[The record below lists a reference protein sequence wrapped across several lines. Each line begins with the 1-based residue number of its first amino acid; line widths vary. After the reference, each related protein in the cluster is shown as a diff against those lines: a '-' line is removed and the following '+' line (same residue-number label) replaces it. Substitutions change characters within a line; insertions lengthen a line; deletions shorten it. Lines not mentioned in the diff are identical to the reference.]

1 MTEDKSKT
9 NRKPPTGRLFYK
21 DYFMTEKQY
30 SLDEIRMRLN
40 ELDDQLLS
48 LLSER
53 RKFSIEV
60 AKSKIETAKPVRDAV
75 REQQLLV
82 KLINNGKEKY
92 NLDAQYITK
101 LFHTIIED
109 SVLLQ
114 QSYLQNL
121 ANPQLS
127 RKPLA
132 RVAFLGSKGSYSH
145 LATREYFSR
154 KNTELIELNCEHFRE
169 VTKTVESGH
178 ADYGVLPIEN
188 TSSGSINEV
197 YDLLQHTTLY
207 IVGELTL
214 PIEHCLVATSD
225 LKLEDLKVLYS
236 HPQPHQQCGEFL
248 SRLKGVKLESCAS
261 TADAMQ
267 KVQELNRN
275 DVAAIGNASSGKLY
289 GLQAIKGNI
298 ANQTENHTRFIIV
311 ARKPVEVSTQ
321 IPAKTTLIMS
331 TSQQA
336 GSLVE
341 TLLVLQRYGINMTK
355 LESRP
360 IMGNPWE
367 EMFYVDLE
375 AHLDSVEMQQSINEL
390 MKITKHLKVLGC
402 YPSENVKPTQVKLQ

>member
-1 MTEDKSKT
+1 MT
-9 NRKPPTGRLFYK
+9 
-21 DYFMTEKQY
+21 KQKY
-30 SLDEIRMRLN
+30 SLDDIRLRLN
-40 ELDDQLLS
+40 ELDDQLLK

-53 RKFSIEV
+53 RELSIEV
-60 AKSKIETAKPVRDAV
+60 AKSKVQTSKPVRDAE

-82 KLINNGKEKY
+82 KLINNGHTKY

-121 ANPQLS
+121 TNPELS

-132 RVAFLGSKGSYSH
+132 RVAFLGAKGSYSH
-145 LATREYFSR
+145 LASREYFSR
-154 KNTELIELNCEHFRE
+154 KNMELVELNCEHFKE
-169 VTKTVESGH
+169 VTNTVEAGH

-214 PIEHCLVATSD
+214 PIEHCLLATSE
-225 LKLEDLKVLYS
+225 LHIEQLQTLYS
-236 HPQPHQQCGEFL
+236 HPQPHQQCSEFI
-248 SRLKGVKLESCAS
+248 SRLKGVTLESCAS
-261 TADAMQ
+261 TADAMK
-267 KVQELNRN
+267 KVKELNRS

-289 GLQAIKGNI
+289 GLQPIQGHI

-331 TSQQA
+331 TSQEA
-336 GSLVE
+336 GSLVA
-341 TLLVLQRYGINMTK
+341 TLLVLQRFGINMTK

-375 AHLDSVEMQQSINEL
+375 AHLNSDDMQLALAEL
-390 MKITKHLKVLGC
+390 TKLTKHLKVLGC

>member
-1 MTEDKSKT
+1 MTEQ
-9 NRKPPTGRLFYK
+9 PL
-21 DYFMTEKQY
+21 
-30 SLDEIRMRLN
+30 SLDEIRLRLN
-40 ELDDQLLS
+40 DLDDQLLS

-53 RKFSIEV
+53 RKLSIEV
-60 AKSKIETAKPVRDAV
+60 AKSKVETSKPVRDAS

-82 KLINNGKEKY
+82 KLITNGREKY
-92 NLDAQYITK
+92 QLDAQYITK

-121 ANPQLS
+121 LNPEQS

-145 LATREYFSR
+145 LASREYFSR
-154 KNTELIELNCEHFRE
+154 KNTELIELNCDRFKE
-169 VTKTVESGH
+169 VTQTVESGH
-178 ADYGVLPIEN
+178 ADFGVLPIEN

-207 IVGELTL
+207 IVGELTQ
-214 PIEHCLVATSD
+214 PIEHCLVATKD
-225 LKLEDLKVLYS
+225 VRLEEIKVLYS
-236 HPQPHQQCGEFL
+236 HPQPHQQCSEFL
-248 SRLKGVKLESCAS
+248 GRLKGVTLKSCAS
-261 TADAMQ
+261 TADAMK
-267 KVQELNRN
+267 KVQELNRD

-289 GLQAIKGNI
+289 GLQPIQGNI
-298 ANQTENHTRFIIV
+298 ANQTENHTRFIVV
-311 ARKPVEVSTQ
+311 ARKPVEVSAQ

-331 TSQQA
+331 TSQKA

-375 AHLDSVEMQQSINEL
+375 AHLDSEEMQLALGEL
-390 MKITKHLKVLGC
+390 TKITKHLKVLGC
-402 YPSENVKPTQVKLQ
+402 YPSENVKPTQVKLS

>member
-1 MTEDKSKT
+1 MTDQK
-9 NRKPPTGRLFYK
+9 
-21 DYFMTEKQY
+21 Y
-30 SLDEIRMRLN
+30 SLEEIRLRLN
-40 ELDDQLLS
+40 ELDDQLLQ

-53 RKFSIEV
+53 RQMSIEV
-60 AKSKIETAKPVRDAV
+60 AKSKVQTSKPIRDAE

-82 KLINNGKEKY
+82 KLINNGNQKY
-92 NLDAQYITK
+92 DLDAQYITK

-121 ANPQLS
+121 ANPELS

-145 LATREYFSR
+145 LASREYFSR
-154 KNTELIELNCEHFRE
+154 KNTELIELNCEHFKG
-169 VTKTVESGH
+169 VTNTVESGH

-214 PIEHCLVATSD
+214 PIEHCLVATAD
-225 LKLEDLKVLYS
+225 LRLEEIKTLYS
-236 HPQPHQQCGEFL
+236 HPQPHAQCSEFL
-248 SRLKGVKLESCAS
+248 SKLKGVKLESCAS
-261 TADAMQ
+261 TADAMR
-267 KVQELNRN
+267 KVKEMKRT

-289 GLQAIKGNI
+289 GLQSIQGNI
-298 ANQTENHTRFIIV
+298 ANQTENHTRFIVV

-331 TSQQA
+331 TSQEA

-341 TLLVLQRYGINMTK
+341 TLLVLQRYSINMTK

-375 AHLDSVEMQQSINEL
+375 SHLDSQQMQQALIEL
-390 MKITKHLKVLGC
+390 TKITKHLKVLGC

>member
-1 MTEDKSKT
+1 MKEYRMTEQK
-9 NRKPPTGRLFYK
+9 
-21 DYFMTEKQY
+21 Y
-30 SLDEIRMRLN
+30 SLDEIRLRLN
-40 ELDDQLLS
+40 ELDDELLK

-53 RKFSIEV
+53 RKMSIEV
-60 AKSKIETAKPVRDAV
+60 AKSKVQTSKPVRDAS

-82 KLINNGKEKY
+82 KLINAGRDKY
-92 NLDAQYITK
+92 ELDAQYITK

-121 ANPQLS
+121 ANPELS

-145 LATREYFSR
+145 LASREYFSR
-154 KNTELIELNCEHFRE
+154 KNTELIELNCEHFKE
-169 VTKTVESGH
+169 VTQTVESGH

-207 IVGELTL
+207 IVGEMTL

-225 LKLEDLKVLYS
+225 IRLEEIKTLYS
-236 HPQPHQQCGEFL
+236 HPQPHQQCSEFL
-248 SRLKGVKLESCAS
+248 SRMKGVTLESCAS

-267 KVQELNRN
+267 KVKEMGRS

-289 GLQAIKGNI
+289 GLQPIQGNI

-311 ARKPVEVSTQ
+311 ARKPVEVSSQ

-331 TSQQA
+331 TSQDA
-336 GSLVE
+336 GSLVA
-341 TLLVLQRYGINMTK
+341 TLLVLQKYGINMNK

-375 AHLDSVEMQQSINEL
+375 SHLESEEMQQALNEL
-390 MKITKHLKVLGC
+390 TQLTKHLKVLGC
-402 YPSENVKPTQVKLQ
+402 YPSENVKPTTVKLQ

>member
-1 MTEDKSKT
+1 MTD
-9 NRKPPTGRLFYK
+9 
-21 DYFMTEKQY
+21 KQY
-30 SLDEIRMRLN
+30 SLEEIRLRLN

-48 LLSER
+48 LFSER
-53 RKFSIEV
+53 RKLSIEV
-60 AKSKIETAKPVRDAV
+60 AKSKVETSKPVRDAA

-82 KLINNGKEKY
+82 KLIHAGKDKY
-92 NLDAQYITK
+92 QLDAQYITK

-114 QSYLQNL
+114 QAYLQNL
-121 ANPQLS
+121 ANPQS

-154 KNTELIELNCEHFRE
+154 KNTELIELNCEQFKE
-169 VTKTVESGH
+169 VTRTVESGH

-207 IVGELTL
+207 IVGEITQ
-214 PIEHCLVATSD
+214 PIEHCLVATKD
-225 LKLEDLKVLYS
+225 IRLEDLKVLYS
-236 HPQPHQQCGEFL
+236 HPQPHQQCSEFL
-248 SRLKGVKLESCAS
+248 SRLKGVTLETCAS
-261 TADAMQ
+261 TADAMK
-267 KVQELNRN
+267 KVQELNRT

-289 GLQAIKGNI
+289 GLQAIQGNI
-298 ANQTENHTRFIIV
+298 ANQTENHTRFIVV
-311 ARKPVEVSTQ
+311 ARKPVEVSPQ

-331 TSQQA
+331 TSQEA
-336 GSLVE
+336 GSLVS

-375 AHLDSVEMQQSINEL
+375 AHLDSEEMQQALVEL
-390 MKITKHLKVLGC
+390 TRLTRHLKVLGC
-402 YPSENVKPTQVKLQ
+402 YPSENVKPTQVKLAER

>member
-1 MTEDKSKT
+1 MTDQ
-9 NRKPPTGRLFYK
+9 PI
-21 DYFMTEKQY
+21 
-30 SLDEIRMRLN
+30 SLEEIRLRLN

-53 RKFSIEV
+53 RKLSIEV
-60 AKSKIETAKPVRDAV
+60 AKSKVQTSKPVRDAV

-82 KLINNGKEKY
+82 KLISNGQDKY
-92 NLDAQYITK
+92 ELDAQYITK

-121 ANPQLS
+121 VNPQQS

-132 RVAFLGSKGSYSH
+132 RVAFLGAKGSYSH
-145 LATREYFSR
+145 LASREYFSR
-154 KNTELIELNCEHFRE
+154 KNTELIELNCEHFKE
-169 VTKTVESGH
+169 VTQTVESGH

-207 IVGELTL
+207 IVGELTQ
-214 PIEHCLVATSD
+214 PIEHCLVAKKD
-225 LKLEDLKVLYS
+225 IRLEDIKTLYS
-236 HPQPHQQCGEFL
+236 HPQPHQQCSEFL
-248 SRLKGVKLESCAS
+248 SRMKGVKLESCAS

-267 KVQELNRN
+267 KVQEMDRD

-289 GLQAIKGNI
+289 GLQAIQGYI
-298 ANQTENHTRFIIV
+298 ANQTENHTRFIVV

-331 TSQQA
+331 TSQEA

-367 EMFYVDLE
+367 EMFYVDLTS
-375 AHLDSVEMQQSINEL
+375 HLASTEMQQALEEL
-390 MKITKHLKVLGC
+390 TKITKHLKVLGC
-402 YPSENVKPTQVKLQ
+402 YPSENVKPTQVKLS

>member
-1 MTEDKSKT
+1 MTDQPISLEAI
-9 NRKPPTGRLFYK
+9 RL
-21 DYFMTEKQY
+21 
-30 SLDEIRMRLN
+30 RLN
-40 ELDDQLLS
+40 DLDDELLS

-53 RKFSIEV
+53 RKLSIEV
-60 AKSKIETAKPVRDAV
+60 AKSKVQTAKPVRDAA

-82 KLINNGKEKY
+82 KLISNGRDKY
-92 NLDAQYITK
+92 DLDAQYITK

-121 ANPQLS
+121 INPLQS

-132 RVAFLGSKGSYSH
+132 RVAFLGAKGSYSH
-145 LATREYFSR
+145 LASREFFSR
-154 KNTELIELNCEHFRE
+154 KNTELIELNCDHFRE
-169 VTKTVESGH
+169 VTQTVESGH

-207 IVGELTL
+207 IVGELTQ
-214 PIEHCLVATSD
+214 PIEHCLVAT
-225 LKLEDLKVLYS
+225 KEIRLEQIKTLYS
-236 HPQPHQQCGEFL
+236 HPQPHQQCSEFL
-248 SRLKGVKLESCAS
+248 SRMKGVKLESCAS
-261 TADAMQ
+261 TADAML
-267 KVQELNRN
+267 KVQQLNRD
-275 DVAAIGNASSGKLY
+275 DVAAIGNASRGKLY
-289 GLQAIKGNI
+289 GLQAIQSNI
-298 ANQTENHTRFIIV
+298 ANQTENHTRFIVV

-331 TSQQA
+331 TSQEA

-375 AHLDSVEMQQSINEL
+375 SHLDSQEMQQALQEL
-390 MKITKHLKVLGC
+390 TKLTKHLKVLGC
-402 YPSENVKPTQVKLQ
+402 YPSENIKPTQVKLTE

>member
-1 MTEDKSKT
+1 
-9 NRKPPTGRLFYK
+9 
-21 DYFMTEKQY
+21 MTEKKY
-30 SLDEIRMRLN
+30 SLDEIRVRLN
-40 ELDDQLLS
+40 ELDDELLR

-53 RKFSIEV
+53 RKMSIEV
-60 AKSKIETAKPVRDAV
+60 AKSKVKTSKPVRDAN

-82 KLINNGKEKY
+82 KLINSGRDLYE
-92 NLDAQYITK
+92 LDAQYITK

-121 ANPQLS
+121 ANPELS
-127 RKPLA
+127 RKPLS
-132 RVAFLGSKGSYSH
+132 RVAFLGSKGSYSY
-145 LATREYFSR
+145 LASHEYFSR
-154 KNTELIELNCEHFRE
+154 KNIDLIELNCEHFKE
-169 VTKTVESGH
+169 VTQTVESGH

-214 PIEHCLVATSD
+214 PIEHCLVATTE
-225 LKLEDLKVLYS
+225 LRLEDIKTLYS
-236 HPQPHQQCGEFL
+236 HPQPHQQCSEFL
-248 SRLKGVKLESCAS
+248 SRMKGVVLESCSS
-261 TADAMQ
+261 TADAMK
-267 KVQELNRN
+267 KVKEMNRN

-289 GLQAIKGNI
+289 GLQSIQGNI
-298 ANQTENHTRFIIV
+298 ANQTENHTRFIVV

-331 TSQQA
+331 TSQEA
-336 GSLVE
+336 GALVS
-341 TLLVLQRYGINMTK
+341 TLLVLQKYNININK

-375 AHLDSVEMQQSINEL
+375 SHIESNEMQLALNEL
-390 MKITKHLKVLGC
+390 TQLTKHLKILGC
-402 YPSENVKPTQVKLQ
+402 YPSENVKPTNVKLQ

>member
-1 MTEDKSKT
+1 MTD
-9 NRKPPTGRLFYK
+9 R
-21 DYFMTEKQY
+21 QY
-30 SLDEIRMRLN
+30 SLDEIRLRLN

-53 RKFSIEV
+53 RKLSIEV
-60 AKSKIETAKPVRDAV
+60 AKSKVETSKPVRDAV

-82 KLINNGKEKY
+82 KLINSGKDKY
-92 NLDAQYITK
+92 QLDAQYITK

-114 QSYLQNL
+114 QAYLQNL
-121 ANPQLS
+121 ANPQS
-127 RKPLA
+127 IKPLA

-154 KNTELIELNCEHFRE
+154 RNTELVELNCDQFKE

-207 IVGELTL
+207 IVGEITQ
-214 PIEHCLVATSD
+214 PIEHCLVATKD
-225 LKLEDLKVLYS
+225 IRLEDLKVLYS
-236 HPQPHQQCGEFL
+236 HPQPHQQCSEFL
-248 SRLKGVKLESCAS
+248 GRLKGVQLETCAS
-261 TADAMQ
+261 TADAMK
-267 KVQELNRN
+267 KVQELKRD
-275 DVAAIGNASSGKLY
+275 DVAAIGNSSSGKLY
-289 GLQAIKGNI
+289 GLQTIQSNI
-298 ANQTENHTRFIIV
+298 ANQTENHTRFIVV

-336 GSLVE
+336 GSLVA
-341 TLLVLQRYGINMTK
+341 TLLVLQRFGINMTK

-375 AHLDSVEMQQSINEL
+375 AHLDSDNMQQALSEL
-390 MKITKHLKVLGC
+390 TKLTKHLKVLGC
-402 YPSENVKPTQVKLQ
+402 YPSENIKPTQVRLS

>member
-1 MTEDKSKT
+1 MTEQ
-9 NRKPPTGRLFYK
+9 PL
-21 DYFMTEKQY
+21 
-30 SLDEIRMRLN
+30 SLDEIRLRLN
-40 ELDDQLLS
+40 NLDDQLLS

-53 RKFSIEV
+53 RKLSIEV
-60 AKSKIETAKPVRDAV
+60 AKSKVETSKPVRDAS

-82 KLINNGKEKY
+82 KLITNGREKY
-92 NLDAQYITK
+92 QLDAQYITK

-121 ANPQLS
+121 LNPEQS

-145 LATREYFSR
+145 LASREYFSR
-154 KNTELIELNCEHFRE
+154 KNTELIELNCEHFKE
-169 VTKTVESGH
+169 VTQTVESGH
-178 ADYGVLPIEN
+178 ADFGVLPIEN

-207 IVGELTL
+207 IVGELTQ
-214 PIEHCLVATSD
+214 PIEHCLVATKD
-225 LKLEDLKVLYS
+225 VRLEEIKVLYS
-236 HPQPHQQCGEFL
+236 HPQPHQQCSEFL
-248 SRLKGVKLESCAS
+248 SRLKGVTLKSCAS
-261 TADAMQ
+261 TADAMK
-267 KVQELNRN
+267 KVQELNRD

-289 GLQAIKGNI
+289 GLQPIQGNI
-298 ANQTENHTRFIIV
+298 ANQTENHTRFIVV

-331 TSQQA
+331 TSQKA

-375 AHLDSVEMQQSINEL
+375 AHLDSEEMQLALGEL
-390 MKITKHLKVLGC
+390 TKITKHLKVLGC
-402 YPSENVKPTQVKLQ
+402 YPSENVKATQVKLS

>member
-1 MTEDKSKT
+1 MTD
-9 NRKPPTGRLFYK
+9 R
-21 DYFMTEKQY
+21 QY
-30 SLDEIRMRLN
+30 SLEEIRLRLN

-53 RKFSIEV
+53 RKLSIEV
-60 AKSKIETAKPVRDAV
+60 AKSKVETSKPVRDAA

-82 KLINNGKEKY
+82 KLIHAGKDKY
-92 NLDAQYITK
+92 QLDAQYITK

-114 QSYLQNL
+114 QAYLQNL
-121 ANPQLS
+121 ANPQS

-154 KNTELIELNCEHFRE
+154 KNTELIELNCDQFKE
-169 VTKTVESGH
+169 VTRTVESGH

-207 IVGELTL
+207 IVGEITQ
-214 PIEHCLVATSD
+214 PIEHCLVATKD
-225 LKLEDLKVLYS
+225 LRLEDLKVLYS
-236 HPQPHQQCGEFL
+236 HPQPHQQCSEFL
-248 SRLKGVKLESCAS
+248 GRLKGVKLETCAS
-261 TADAMQ
+261 TADAMK
-267 KVQELNRN
+267 KVQELNRT

-289 GLQAIKGNI
+289 GLQAIQGNI
-298 ANQTENHTRFIIV
+298 ANQTENHTRFIVV
-311 ARKPVEVSTQ
+311 ARKPVEVSAQ

-331 TSQQA
+331 TSQEA
-336 GSLVE
+336 GSLVS
-341 TLLVLQRYGINMTK
+341 TLLVLQRLGINMTK

-367 EMFYVDLE
+367 EMFYVDLS
-375 AHLDSVEMQQSINEL
+375 AHLDSENMQQALIEL
-390 MKITKHLKVLGC
+390 TRLTRHLKVLGC
-402 YPSENVKPTQVKLQ
+402 YPSENVKPTQVKLAER

>member
-1 MTEDKSKT
+1 MTDQ
-9 NRKPPTGRLFYK
+9 PI
-21 DYFMTEKQY
+21 
-30 SLDEIRMRLN
+30 SLEEIRLRLN

-53 RKFSIEV
+53 RKLSIEV
-60 AKSKIETAKPVRDAV
+60 AKSKVQTSKPVRDAV

-82 KLINNGKEKY
+82 KLISNGQDKY
-92 NLDAQYITK
+92 ELDAQYITK

-121 ANPQLS
+121 VNPQQS

-132 RVAFLGSKGSYSH
+132 RVAFLGAKGSYSH
-145 LATREYFSR
+145 LASREYFSR
-154 KNTELIELNCEHFRE
+154 KNTELIELNCEHFKE
-169 VTKTVESGH
+169 VTQTVESGH

-207 IVGELTL
+207 IVGELTQ
-214 PIEHCLVATSD
+214 PIEHCLVAKKD
-225 LKLEDLKVLYS
+225 IRLEDIKTLYS
-236 HPQPHQQCGEFL
+236 HPQPHQQCSEFL
-248 SRLKGVKLESCAS
+248 SRMKGVKLESCAS

-267 KVQELNRN
+267 KVQEMDRD

-289 GLQAIKGNI
+289 GLQAIQCNI
-298 ANQTENHTRFIIV
+298 ANQTENHTRFIVV

-331 TSQQA
+331 TSQEA

-367 EMFYVDLE
+367 EMFYVDLTS
-375 AHLDSVEMQQSINEL
+375 HLASTEMQQALEEL
-390 MKITKHLKVLGC
+390 TKITKHLKVLGC
-402 YPSENVKPTQVKLQ
+402 YPSENVKPTQVKLS

>member
-1 MTEDKSKT
+1 MTD
-9 NRKPPTGRLFYK
+9 R
-21 DYFMTEKQY
+21 QY
-30 SLDEIRMRLN
+30 SLDEIRLRLN

-53 RKFSIEV
+53 RSLSIEV
-60 AKSKIETAKPVRDAV
+60 AKSKVETSKPVRDAV

-82 KLINNGKEKY
+82 KLINSGKDKY
-92 NLDAQYITK
+92 QLDAQFITK

-114 QSYLQNL
+114 QTYLQNL
-121 ANPQLS
+121 ANPQS

-154 KNTELIELNCEHFRE
+154 KNTELVELNCDQFKE

-207 IVGELTL
+207 IVGEITQ
-214 PIEHCLVATSD
+214 PIEHCLVATKD
-225 LKLEDLKVLYS
+225 IRLEDLKVLYS
-236 HPQPHQQCGEFL
+236 HPQPHQQCSEFL
-248 SRLKGVKLESCAS
+248 SRLKGVQLKTCAS
-261 TADAMQ
+261 TADAMK
-267 KVQELNRN
+267 KVQELNRD

-289 GLQAIKGNI
+289 GLQTIQSNI
-298 ANQTENHTRFIIV
+298 ANQTENHTRFIVV

-331 TSQQA
+331 TSQEA
-336 GSLVE
+336 GSLVA
-341 TLLVLQRYGINMTK
+341 TLLVLQRFGINMTK

-375 AHLDSVEMQQSINEL
+375 AHLDSENMQQALAEL
-390 MKITKHLKVLGC
+390 TKLTKHLKVLGC
-402 YPSENVKPTQVKLQ
+402 YPSENVKPTQVRLS

>member
-1 MTEDKSKT
+1 MKECRMTEQK
-9 NRKPPTGRLFYK
+9 
-21 DYFMTEKQY
+21 Y
-30 SLDEIRMRLN
+30 SLDEIRLRLN
-40 ELDDQLLS
+40 ELDDELLK

-53 RKFSIEV
+53 RKMSIEV
-60 AKSKIETAKPVRDAV
+60 AKSKVQTSKPVRDAS

-82 KLINNGKEKY
+82 KLINAGRDKY
-92 NLDAQYITK
+92 ELDAQYITK

-121 ANPQLS
+121 ANPELS

-145 LATREYFSR
+145 LASREYFSR
-154 KNTELIELNCEHFRE
+154 KNTELIELNCEHFKE
-169 VTKTVESGH
+169 VTQTVESGH

-207 IVGELTL
+207 IVGEMTL

-225 LKLEDLKVLYS
+225 IRLEEIKTLYS
-236 HPQPHQQCGEFL
+236 HPQPHQQCSEFL
-248 SRLKGVKLESCAS
+248 SRMKGVTLESCAS

-267 KVQELNRN
+267 KVKEMGRS

-289 GLQAIKGNI
+289 GLQPIQANI

-311 ARKPVEVSTQ
+311 ARKPVEVSSQ

-331 TSQQA
+331 TSQDA
-336 GSLVE
+336 GSLVA
-341 TLLVLQRYGINMTK
+341 TLLVLQKYGINMNK

-375 AHLDSVEMQQSINEL
+375 SHLESEEMQQALNEL
-390 MKITKHLKVLGC
+390 TQLTKHLKVLGC
-402 YPSENVKPTQVKLQ
+402 YPSENVKPTTVKLQ

>member
-1 MTEDKSKT
+1 MTDQ
-9 NRKPPTGRLFYK
+9 PI
-21 DYFMTEKQY
+21 
-30 SLDEIRMRLN
+30 SLEEIRLRLN

-53 RKFSIEV
+53 RKLSIEV
-60 AKSKIETAKPVRDAV
+60 AKSKVQTSKPVRDAV

-82 KLINNGKEKY
+82 KLISNGQDKY
-92 NLDAQYITK
+92 ELDAQYITK

-121 ANPQLS
+121 VNPQQS

-132 RVAFLGSKGSYSH
+132 RVAFLGAKGSYSH
-145 LATREYFSR
+145 LASREYFSR
-154 KNTELIELNCEHFRE
+154 KNTELIELNCEHFKE
-169 VTKTVESGH
+169 VTQTVESGH

-207 IVGELTL
+207 IVGELTQ
-214 PIEHCLVATSD
+214 PIEHCLVAKKD
-225 LKLEDLKVLYS
+225 IRLEDIKTLYS
-236 HPQPHQQCGEFL
+236 HPQPHQQCSEFL
-248 SRLKGVKLESCAS
+248 SRMKGVKLESCAS

-267 KVQELNRN
+267 KVQEMDRD

-289 GLQAIKGNI
+289 GLQVIQGNI
-298 ANQTENHTRFIIV
+298 ANQTENHTRFIVV

-331 TSQQA
+331 TSQEA

-367 EMFYVDLE
+367 EMFYVDLTS
-375 AHLDSVEMQQSINEL
+375 HLASTEMQQALEEL
-390 MKITKHLKVLGC
+390 TKITKHLKILGC
-402 YPSENVKPTQVKLQ
+402 YPSENVKPTQVKLS

>member
-1 MTEDKSKT
+1 MTD
-9 NRKPPTGRLFYK
+9 
-21 DYFMTEKQY
+21 KQY
-30 SLDEIRMRLN
+30 SLEEIRLRLN

-48 LLSER
+48 LFSER
-53 RKFSIEV
+53 RKLSIEV
-60 AKSKIETAKPVRDAV
+60 AKSKVETSKPVRDAA

-82 KLINNGKEKY
+82 KLIHAGNDKY
-92 NLDAQYITK
+92 QLDAQYITK

-114 QSYLQNL
+114 QAYLQNL
-121 ANPQLS
+121 ANPQS

-154 KNTELIELNCEHFRE
+154 KNTELIELNCEQFKE
-169 VTKTVESGH
+169 VTRTVESGH

-207 IVGELTL
+207 IVGEITQ
-214 PIEHCLVATSD
+214 PIEHCLVATKD
-225 LKLEDLKVLYS
+225 IRLEDLKVLYS
-236 HPQPHQQCGEFL
+236 HPQPHQQCSEFL
-248 SRLKGVKLESCAS
+248 SRLKGVKLETCAS
-261 TADAMQ
+261 TADAMK
-267 KVQELNRN
+267 KVQELNRT

-289 GLQAIKGNI
+289 GLQAIQGNI
-298 ANQTENHTRFIIV
+298 ANQTENHTRFIVV
-311 ARKPVEVSTQ
+311 ARKPVEVSPQ

-331 TSQQA
+331 TSQEA
-336 GSLVE
+336 GSLVS

-375 AHLDSVEMQQSINEL
+375 AHLDSEEMQQALVEL
-390 MKITKHLKVLGC
+390 TRLTRHLKVLGC
-402 YPSENVKPTQVKLQ
+402 YPSENVKPTQVKLAER

>member
-1 MTEDKSKT
+1 MTDSHI
-9 NRKPPTGRLFYK
+9 
-21 DYFMTEKQY
+21 
-30 SLDEIRMRLN
+30 SLDEIRLRLN

-48 LLSER
+48 LFSER
-53 RKFSIEV
+53 RKLSIEV
-60 AKSKIETAKPVRDAV
+60 AKSKVETSKPVRDAS

-82 KLINNGKEKY
+82 KLINNGKNKY
-92 NLDAQYITK
+92 DLDAQYITK

-121 ANPQLS
+121 ANPQN

-145 LATREYFSR
+145 LASREYFSR
-154 KNTELIELNCEHFRE
+154 KNMELVELNCDHFKD
-169 VTKTVESGH
+169 VANTVESGH

-207 IVGELTL
+207 IVGELTQ
-214 PIEHCLVATSD
+214 PIEHCLVATEEIRIEQI
-225 LKLEDLKVLYS
+225 KTLYS
-236 HPQPHQQCGEFL
+236 HPQPHQQCSEFL
-248 SRLKGVKLESCAS
+248 SRMKGVKLESCVS

-267 KVQELNRN
+267 KVKELNRT
-275 DVAAIGNASSGKLY
+275 DVAAIGNSSSGKLY
-289 GLQAIKGNI
+289 GLQSIQGNI
-298 ANQTENHTRFIIV
+298 ANQTENHTRFIVV
-311 ARKPVEVSTQ
+311 ARKPVEVSPQ

-341 TLLVLQRYGINMTK
+341 TLLVLQRYGINMNK

-375 AHLDSVEMQQSINEL
+375 SHLDSIEMQQTIVEL
-390 MKITKHLKVLGC
+390 TKITRHLKVLGC
-402 YPSENVKPTQVKLQ
+402 YPSENVKPTQVKLA

>member
-1 MTEDKSKT
+1 MS
-9 NRKPPTGRLFYK
+9 
-21 DYFMTEKQY
+21 
-30 SLDEIRMRLN
+30 
-40 ELDDQLLS
+40 
-48 LLSER
+48 
-53 RKFSIEV
+53 
-60 AKSKIETAKPVRDAV
+60 
-75 REQQLLV
+75 
-82 KLINNGKEKY
+82 
-92 NLDAQYITK
+92 
-101 LFHTIIED
+101 
-109 SVLLQ
+109 
-114 QSYLQNL
+114 
-121 ANPQLS
+121 
-127 RKPLA
+127 
-132 RVAFLGSKGSYSH
+132 FLGAKGSYSH

-154 KNTELIELNCEHFRE
+154 KNTELIELNCDQFKE

-214 PIEHCLVATSD
+214 PIEHCLVATSELRLEE
-225 LKLEDLKVLYS
+225 LKILYS
-236 HPQPHQQCGEFL
+236 HPQPHQQCSEFL
-248 SRLKGVKLESCAS
+248 SRLKGVTLETCAS

-267 KVQELNRN
+267 KVQQLNRN

-289 GLQAIKGNI
+289 GLQSIKSNI
-298 ANQTENHTRFIIV
+298 ANQTENQTRFIVV

-341 TLLVLQRYGINMTK
+341 SLLVLQRYGINMTK

-375 AHLDSVEMQQSINEL
+375 SHLDSIEMQQALNEL
-390 MKITKHLKVLGC
+390 TKITKHLKVLGC

>member
-1 MTEDKSKT
+1 MTDQK
-9 NRKPPTGRLFYK
+9 
-21 DYFMTEKQY
+21 Y
-30 SLDEIRMRLN
+30 SLEEIRLRLN
-40 ELDDQLLS
+40 ELDDQLLK

-53 RKFSIEV
+53 RQMSIEV
-60 AKSKIETAKPVRDAV
+60 AKSKVQTSKPVRDAD

-82 KLINNGKEKY
+82 KLINNGYQKY
-92 NLDAQYITK
+92 DLDAQYITK

-121 ANPQLS
+121 ANPELS

-145 LATREYFSR
+145 LASREYFSR
-154 KNTELIELNCEHFRE
+154 KNTELIELNCEHFKE
-169 VTKTVESGH
+169 VANTVESGH

-214 PIEHCLVATSD
+214 PIEHCLVATAD
-225 LKLEDLKVLYS
+225 LRLEEIKTLYS
-236 HPQPHQQCGEFL
+236 HPQPHAQCSEFL
-248 SRLKGVKLESCAS
+248 SKLDGVKLESCAS
-261 TADAMQ
+261 TADAMR
-267 KVQELNRN
+267 KVKEMKRT

-289 GLQAIKGNI
+289 GLQPIQSNI
-298 ANQTENHTRFIIV
+298 ANQTENHTRFIVV
-311 ARKPVEVSTQ
+311 ARKPVEVSAQ

-331 TSQQA
+331 TSQDA

-341 TLLVLQRYGINMTK
+341 TLLVLQRYSINMTK

-375 AHLDSVEMQQSINEL
+375 SHLDSVQMQQALNEL
-390 MKITKHLKVLGC
+390 TKITKHLKVLGC

>member
-1 MTEDKSKT
+1 MTEQ
-9 NRKPPTGRLFYK
+9 PL
-21 DYFMTEKQY
+21 
-30 SLDEIRMRLN
+30 SLDEIRLRLN
-40 ELDDQLLS
+40 NLDDQLLS

-53 RKFSIEV
+53 RKLSIEV
-60 AKSKIETAKPVRDAV
+60 AKSKVETSKPVRDAS

-82 KLINNGKEKY
+82 KLITNGREKY
-92 NLDAQYITK
+92 QLDAQYITK

-121 ANPQLS
+121 LNPEQS

-145 LATREYFSR
+145 LASREYFSR
-154 KNTELIELNCEHFRE
+154 KNTELIELNCDHFKE
-169 VTKTVESGH
+169 VTQTVESGH
-178 ADYGVLPIEN
+178 ADFGVLPIEN

-207 IVGELTL
+207 IVGELTQ
-214 PIEHCLVATSD
+214 PIEHCLVATKD
-225 LKLEDLKVLYS
+225 VRLEEIKVLYS
-236 HPQPHQQCGEFL
+236 HPQPHQQCSEFL
-248 SRLKGVKLESCAS
+248 GRLKGVTLKSCAS
-261 TADAMQ
+261 TADAMK
-267 KVQELNRN
+267 KVQELNRD

-289 GLQAIKGNI
+289 GLQPIQGNI
-298 ANQTENHTRFIIV
+298 ANQTENHTRFIVV
-311 ARKPVEVSTQ
+311 ARKPVEVSAQ

-331 TSQQA
+331 TSQKA

-375 AHLDSVEMQQSINEL
+375 AHLDSEEMQLALGEL
-390 MKITKHLKVLGC
+390 TKITKHLKVLGC
-402 YPSENVKPTQVKLQ
+402 YPSENVKPTQVKLS

>member
-1 MTEDKSKT
+1 MTEQ
-9 NRKPPTGRLFYK
+9 PL
-21 DYFMTEKQY
+21 
-30 SLDEIRMRLN
+30 SLDEIRLRLN
-40 ELDDQLLS
+40 DLDDQLLS

-53 RKFSIEV
+53 RKLSIEV
-60 AKSKIETAKPVRDAV
+60 AKSKVETSKPVRDAS

-82 KLINNGKEKY
+82 KLITNGREKY
-92 NLDAQYITK
+92 QLDAQYITK

-121 ANPQLS
+121 LNPEQS

-145 LATREYFSR
+145 LASREYFSR
-154 KNTELIELNCEHFRE
+154 KNTELIELNCDHFKE
-169 VTKTVESGH
+169 VTQTVESGH
-178 ADYGVLPIEN
+178 ADFGVLPIEN

-207 IVGELTL
+207 IVGELTQ
-214 PIEHCLVATSD
+214 PIEHCLVATKD
-225 LKLEDLKVLYS
+225 VRLEEIKVLYS
-236 HPQPHQQCGEFL
+236 HPQPHQQCSEFL
-248 SRLKGVKLESCAS
+248 GRLKGVTLKSCAS
-261 TADAMQ
+261 TADAMK
-267 KVQELNRN
+267 KVQELNRD

-289 GLQAIKGNI
+289 GLQPIQGNI

-311 ARKPVEVSTQ
+311 ARKPVEVSAQ

-331 TSQQA
+331 TSQKA

-375 AHLDSVEMQQSINEL
+375 AHLDSEEMQLALGEL
-390 MKITKHLKVLGC
+390 TKITKHLKVLGC
-402 YPSENVKPTQVKLQ
+402 YPSENVKPTQVKLS

>member
-1 MTEDKSKT
+1 MTEQ
-9 NRKPPTGRLFYK
+9 PL
-21 DYFMTEKQY
+21 
-30 SLDEIRMRLN
+30 SLDEIRLRLN
-40 ELDDQLLS
+40 DLDDQLLS

-53 RKFSIEV
+53 RKLSIKV
-60 AKSKIETAKPVRDAV
+60 AKSKVETSKPVRDAS

-82 KLINNGKEKY
+82 KLITNGREKY
-92 NLDAQYITK
+92 QLDAQYITK

-121 ANPQLS
+121 LNPEQS

-145 LATREYFSR
+145 LASREYFSR
-154 KNTELIELNCEHFRE
+154 KNTELIELNCDHFKE
-169 VTKTVESGH
+169 VTQTVESGH
-178 ADYGVLPIEN
+178 ADFGVLPIEN

-207 IVGELTL
+207 IVGELTQ
-214 PIEHCLVATSD
+214 PIEHCLVATKD
-225 LKLEDLKVLYS
+225 VRLEEIKVLYS
-236 HPQPHQQCGEFL
+236 HPQPHQQCSEFL
-248 SRLKGVKLESCAS
+248 GRLKGVTLKSCAS
-261 TADAMQ
+261 TADAMK
-267 KVQELNRN
+267 KVQELNRD

-289 GLQAIKGNI
+289 GLQPIQGNI
-298 ANQTENHTRFIIV
+298 ANQTENHTRFIVV
-311 ARKPVEVSTQ
+311 ARKPVEVSAQ

-331 TSQQA
+331 TSQKA

-375 AHLDSVEMQQSINEL
+375 AHLDSEEMQLALGEL
-390 MKITKHLKVLGC
+390 TKITKHLKVLGC
-402 YPSENVKPTQVKLQ
+402 YPSENVKPTQVKLS

>member
-1 MTEDKSKT
+1 MTD
-9 NRKPPTGRLFYK
+9 R
-21 DYFMTEKQY
+21 QY
-30 SLDEIRMRLN
+30 SLDEIRSRLN

-53 RKFSIEV
+53 RQLSIEV
-60 AKSKIETAKPVRDAV
+60 AKSKVETSKPVRDAA

-82 KLINNGKEKY
+82 KLINSGRDKY
-92 NLDAQYITK
+92 ELDAQYITK
-101 LFHTIIED
+101 IFHTIIED

-114 QSYLQNL
+114 QAYLQNL
-121 ANPQLS
+121 ANPQS

-154 KNTELIELNCEHFRE
+154 RNTELIELNCEQFKE
-169 VTKTVESGH
+169 IILTVESGH
-178 ADYGVLPIEN
+178 ADYAVLPIEN

-207 IVGELTL
+207 IVGEITQ
-214 PIEHCLVATSD
+214 PIEHCLVATKD
-225 LKLEDLKVLYS
+225 IRLEDLKVLYS
-236 HPQPHQQCGEFL
+236 HPQPHQQCSEFL
-248 SRLKGVKLESCAS
+248 SRLKGVRLESCAS
-261 TADAMQ
+261 TADAMK
-267 KVQELNRN
+267 KVQELNR
-275 DVAAIGNASSGKLY
+275 DDIAAIGNASSGKLY
-289 GLQAIKGNI
+289 GLQNIQGNI
-298 ANQTENHTRFIIV
+298 SNQTENHTRFIVV
-311 ARKPVEVSTQ
+311 ARKPVEVSAQ

-336 GSLVE
+336 GSLVS
-341 TLLVLQRYGINMTK
+341 TLLVLQRLGINMTK

-375 AHLDSVEMQQSINEL
+375 AHLDSENMQQALNEL
-390 MKITKHLKVLGC
+390 TKLTKHLKVLGC
-402 YPSENVKPTQVKLQ
+402 YPSENVKPTQVRLT

>member
-1 MTEDKSKT
+1 MTES
-9 NRKPPTGRLFYK
+9 N
-21 DYFMTEKQY
+21 Y
-30 SLDEIRMRLN
+30 SLDDIRVRLN
-40 ELDDQLLS
+40 ELDDQLLK

-53 RKFSIEV
+53 RSLSIEV
-60 AKSKIETAKPVRDAV
+60 AKSKIETSKPVRDAK

-82 KLINNGKEKY
+82 KLIDNGRDEY
-92 NLDAQYITK
+92 ELDAQYITK

-121 ANPQLS
+121 ANPSQS
-127 RKPLA
+127 RKPIA
-132 RVAFLGSKGSYSH
+132 RVAFLGSRGSYSH
-145 LATREYFSR
+145 LASREYFSR
-154 KNTELIELNCEHFRE
+154 KNTELVELNCEHFKE

-178 ADYGVLPIEN
+178 ADFGLLPIEN

-207 IVGELTL
+207 IVGEITL
-214 PIEHCLVATSD
+214 PIEHCILASSEIH
-225 LKLEDLKVLYS
+225 LEDITTLYS
-236 HPQPHQQCGEFL
+236 HPQPHQQCSEFL
-248 SRLKGVKLESCAS
+248 SRLKGVTLESCAS

-267 KVQELNRN
+267 KVKEMDRK

-289 GLQAIKGNI
+289 GLQPIQNHI
-298 ANQTENHTRFIIV
+298 ANQTENHTRFILV

-331 TSQQA
+331 TSQAA

-355 LESRP
+355 LENRP

-375 AHLDSVEMQQSINEL
+375 AHLESDGMQQALNEL
-390 MKITKHLKVLGC
+390 TKLTRHLKVLGC
-402 YPSENVKPTQVKLQ
+402 YPSENIKPTQVQLS

>member
-1 MTEDKSKT
+1 MTD
-9 NRKPPTGRLFYK
+9 RLN
-21 DYFMTEKQY
+21 
-30 SLDEIRMRLN
+30 EIRLRLN
-40 ELDDQLLS
+40 ELDDQLLN

-53 RKFSIEV
+53 RGLSIEV
-60 AKSKIETAKPVRDAV
+60 AKSKVDTSKPVRDAE

-82 KLINNGKEKY
+82 KLINNGKDKY
-92 NLDAQYITK
+92 QLDAQYITK

-121 ANPQLS
+121 LNPALS

-145 LATREYFSR
+145 LASHQYFSR
-154 KNTELIELNCEHFRE
+154 QNTELIELNCEHFKE
-169 VTKTVESGH
+169 VASTVESGH

-214 PIEHCLVATSD
+214 PIEHCLVATTEQR
-225 LKLEDLKVLYS
+225 LENIKTLYS
-236 HPQPHQQCGEFL
+236 HPQPHQQCSEFL
-248 SRLKGVKLESCAS
+248 SRLKGVTLESCAS
-261 TADAMQ
+261 TADAMK
-267 KVQELNRN
+267 KVKELNRD

-289 GLQAIKGNI
+289 GLQPIQGNI
-298 ANQTENHTRFIIV
+298 ANQTENHTRFIVV
-311 ARKPVEVSTQ
+311 ARKPVEVSQQ

-331 TSQQA
+331 TSQEA

-367 EMFYVDLE
+367 EMFYVDLQS
-375 AHLDSVEMQQSINEL
+375 HLDSEIMQQAIAEL
-390 MKITKHLKVLGC
+390 TKITRHLKVLGC
-402 YPSENVKPTQVKLQ
+402 YPIENIKATQVVLPTE

>member
-1 MTEDKSKT
+1 MTD
-9 NRKPPTGRLFYK
+9 
-21 DYFMTEKQY
+21 KQY
-30 SLDEIRMRLN
+30 SLEEIRLRLN

-48 LLSER
+48 LFSER
-53 RKFSIEV
+53 RKLSIEV
-60 AKSKIETAKPVRDAV
+60 AKSKVETSKPVRDAA

-82 KLINNGKEKY
+82 KLIHAGKDKY
-92 NLDAQYITK
+92 QLDAQYITK

-114 QSYLQNL
+114 QAYLQNL
-121 ANPQLS
+121 ANPQS

-154 KNTELIELNCEHFRE
+154 KNTELIELNCEQFKE
-169 VTKTVESGH
+169 VTRTVESGH

-207 IVGELTL
+207 IVGEITQ
-214 PIEHCLVATSD
+214 PIEHCLVATKD
-225 LKLEDLKVLYS
+225 IRLEDLKVLYS
-236 HPQPHQQCGEFL
+236 HPQPHQQCSEFL
-248 SRLKGVKLESCAS
+248 SRLKGVKLETCAS
-261 TADAMQ
+261 TADAMK
-267 KVQELNRN
+267 KVQELNRT

-289 GLQAIKGNI
+289 GLQAIQGNI
-298 ANQTENHTRFIIV
+298 ANQTENHTRFIVV
-311 ARKPVEVSTQ
+311 ARKPVEVSPQ

-331 TSQQA
+331 TSQEA
-336 GSLVE
+336 GSLVS

-375 AHLDSVEMQQSINEL
+375 AHLDSEEMQQTLVEL
-390 MKITKHLKVLGC
+390 TRLTRHLKVLGC
-402 YPSENVKPTQVKLQ
+402 YPSENVKPTQVKLAER

>member
-1 MTEDKSKT
+1 MTDQ
-9 NRKPPTGRLFYK
+9 PI
-21 DYFMTEKQY
+21 
-30 SLDEIRMRLN
+30 SLEEIRLRLN

-53 RKFSIEV
+53 RKLSIEV
-60 AKSKIETAKPVRDAV
+60 AKSKVQTSKPVRDAV

-82 KLINNGKEKY
+82 KLISNGRDKY
-92 NLDAQYITK
+92 ELDAQYITK

-114 QSYLQNL
+114 QGYLQNL
-121 ANPQLS
+121 VNPQQS

-132 RVAFLGSKGSYSH
+132 RVAFLGAKGSYSH
-145 LATREYFSR
+145 LASREYFSR
-154 KNTELIELNCEHFRE
+154 KNTELIELNCEHFKE
-169 VTKTVESGH
+169 VTRTVESGH

-207 IVGELTL
+207 IVGELTQ
-214 PIEHCLVATSD
+214 PIEHCLVATKD
-225 LKLEDLKVLYS
+225 IRLEDIKTLYS
-236 HPQPHQQCGEFL
+236 HPQPHQQCSEFL
-248 SRLKGVKLESCAS
+248 SRMKGVKLESCAS

-267 KVQELNRN
+267 KVQEMNRD

-289 GLQAIKGNI
+289 GLQAIQDNI
-298 ANQTENHTRFIIV
+298 ANQTENHTRFIVV

-331 TSQQA
+331 TSQEA

-375 AHLDSVEMQQSINEL
+375 AHLGSTEMQQALQEL
-390 MKITKHLKVLGC
+390 TKITKHLKVLGC
-402 YPSENVKPTQVKLQ
+402 YPSENIKPTQVKLS

>member
-1 MTEDKSKT
+1 MTD
-9 NRKPPTGRLFYK
+9 R
-21 DYFMTEKQY
+21 QY
-30 SLDEIRMRLN
+30 SLDEIRLRLN

-53 RKFSIEV
+53 RKLSIEV
-60 AKSKIETAKPVRDAV
+60 AKSKVETSKPVRDAV

-82 KLINNGKEKY
+82 KLINSGKDQY
-92 NLDAQYITK
+92 QLDAQFITK

-114 QSYLQNL
+114 QAYLQNL
-121 ANPQLS
+121 ANPQS

-154 KNTELIELNCEHFRE
+154 KNTELVELNCDQFKE

-207 IVGELTL
+207 IVGEITQ
-214 PIEHCLVATSD
+214 PIEHCLVATKD
-225 LKLEDLKVLYS
+225 IRLEDLKVLYS
-236 HPQPHQQCGEFL
+236 HPQPHQQCSEFL
-248 SRLKGVKLESCAS
+248 SRLKGVQLKTCAS
-261 TADAMQ
+261 TADAMK
-267 KVQELNRN
+267 KVQELNRD

-289 GLQAIKGNI
+289 GLQTIQSNI
-298 ANQTENHTRFIIV
+298 ANQTENHTRFIVV

-331 TSQQA
+331 TSQEA
-336 GSLVE
+336 GSLVA
-341 TLLVLQRYGINMTK
+341 TLLVLQRFGINMTK

-375 AHLDSVEMQQSINEL
+375 AHLDSENMQQALAEL
-390 MKITKHLKVLGC
+390 TKLTKHLKVLGC
-402 YPSENVKPTQVKLQ
+402 YPSENVKPTQVRLS